1 MKAAVVCNGPSSVAF
16 RDSLGYDYTI
26 GCNIPWTRV
35 DSTVILDGNV
45 IERWSKDPWL
55 IKCPVYFTTRAW
67 RTTDEIKFREYILN
81 NNLFIDLMPDYPEFY
96 SAGHVAALIMCENDF
111 THLDIYGVDSMFEDT
126 VLSFT
131 NTLVNDYN
139 PDSEQ
144 QRIVNWRLNWK
155 KLQND
160 FPDVHFNFI
169 RGQE

>member
-45 IERWSKDPWL
+45 IQCWAKTPSL
-55 IKCPVYFTTRAW
+55 IECPAFFTTRAW
-67 RTTDEIKFREYILN
+67 RTADEVKFRDYILD

-96 SAGHVAALIMCENDF
+96 SAGHVAALVMCENDF

-126 VLSFT
+126 VASFT
-131 NTLVNDYN
+131 NDLVNDHN
-139 PDSEQ
+139 PDSEI
-144 QRIVNWRLNWK
+144 QRIMNWRINW
-155 KLQND
+155 
-160 FPDVHFNFI
+160 
-169 RGQE
+169 